1 MRLRARFDRKKGK
14 YVDYTGKR
22 GDTGLVMRNSC
33 YGTGGTDYA
42 VMVRAVS
49 ETGTIRTVGE
59 HIVVKGAGTVE
70 FRVSIATTFRYPD
83 AEQACL
89 DLLDA
94 VSQVPY
100 SELLARHTADHRKL
114 LQRVMLQLRDEHRKE
129 KSALSTPERL
139 ELVKRGDDDP
149 GLVELYFQF
158 GRYLLIASSRSGSLP
173 ANLQGIKL

>member
-1 MRLRARFDRKKGK
+1 M
-14 YVDYTGKR
+14 
-22 GDTGLVMRNSC
+22 
-33 YGTGGTDYA
+33 
-42 VMVRAVS
+42 
-49 ETGTIRTVGE
+49 
-59 HIVVKGAGTVE
+59 
-70 FRVSIATTFRYPD
+70 
-83 AEQACL
+83 
-89 DLLDA
+89 
-94 VSQVPY
+94 
-100 SELLARHTADHRKL
+100 LARHTADHRKL